1 MTEEKCS
8 FCEGCGLVKRVQP
21 FCEKEN
27 CKNCYLCENN
37 KKTGIYQECSKCMG
51 SGKLKSN
58 KIVYGKK

>member
-8 FCEGCGLVKRVQP
+8 FCEGCGLVKRIQP

-37 KKTGIYQECSKCMG
+37 KQDEKFNINIIHSIYNG
-51 SGKLKSN
+51 D
-58 KIVYGKK
+58 GKKLICTV